1 MRATEIIRG
10 ILDIIDQVEEPGQ
23 EEGTSIAISMGGVQ
37 SPEAEMMPLSHDAE
51 SINRFKQI
59 VDLLP
64 NDGEMSPLSNSPNE
78 KYADIDA
85 ITKQSGDD
93 MHKSKNPADI
103 RSNATSMYP
112 GYQHDPR
119 N

>member
-10 ILDIIDQVEEPGQ
+10 ILDVIDQAEARSNP
-23 EEGTSIAISMGGVQ
+23 EGLGMAVKITKV
-37 SPEAEMMPLSHDAE
+37 SPEIEDMPLSQGAE
-51 SINRFKQI
+51 EINRFKQI

-64 NDGEMSPLSNSPNE
+64 DDGEMSPLSNSPNP
-78 KYADIDA
+78 KIADIDA

-112 GYQHDPR
+112 FHQHRPE
-119 N
+119 